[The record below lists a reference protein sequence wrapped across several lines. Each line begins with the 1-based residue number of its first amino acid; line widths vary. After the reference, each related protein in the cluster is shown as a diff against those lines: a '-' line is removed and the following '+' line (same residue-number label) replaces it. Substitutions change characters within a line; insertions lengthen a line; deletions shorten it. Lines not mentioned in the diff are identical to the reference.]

1 MNVLWIKDN
10 NIGHEK
16 QVKVLLDELSK
27 DHNLKIDSRDVKG
40 IPPIFK
46 YIDKVQE
53 NFYDLIIGAGHRTY
67 SFLLDIKKGQKKS
80 CKNIA
85 VLTPST
91 SKSKFDIICAPYHDS
106 YKLKGL
112 NNTIYYEGSLSKVSL
127 NEADRNTLMIAI
139 GGNNKHYHFNID
151 YLAQQIN
158 YFLSLHPGKNS
169 YIFNSRRTP
178 SLMNRKIYEIAKL
191 NDNCVVC
198 DVNSNDSTSFESIL
212 HKASS
217 KLITRDSVNM
227 IYESLSSKG
236 KTYLADMKPKNNN
249 SKVVKNV
256 NKLTNNKQVGQIKT
270 SDIVEGM
277 SKMQLEKQNNY
288 NEVFAEV
295 EKVAFKIN
303 KLI

>member
-1 MNVLWIKDN
+1 MNILWIKDN

-16 QVKVLLDELSK
+16 QVKVLLDELTK
-27 DHNLKIDSRDVKG
+27 DRDFNIDSRKVKG

-53 NFYDLIIGAGHRTY
+53 NFYDLIIGAGHKTY
-67 SFLLDIKKGQKKS
+67 SFLLDIKKSQKKS

-85 VLTPST
+85 ILSPST
-91 SKSKFDIICAPYHDS
+91 KRDKFDIICAPSHDS

-112 NNTIYYEGSLSKVSL
+112 DNIIFYEGSLSKVSTEEID
-127 NEADRNTLMIAI
+127 NNIAMIAI
-139 GGNNKHYHFNID
+139 GGNNKHYYFNVNF
-151 YLAQQIN
+151 LLQQIN
-158 YFLSLHPGKNS
+158 YFLSLHPSKTT

-178 SLMNRKIYEIAKL
+178 SSMNEKIYEVADLHK
-191 NDNCVVC
+191 NCLVC
-198 DVNSNDSTSFESIL
+198 DVNSSNSTSFESIL
-212 HKASS
+212 HKASI

-256 NKLTNNKQVGQIKT
+256 NSLITNMKVCHIET
-270 SDIVEGM
+270 SDIVKGM
-277 SKMQLEKQNNY
+277 SKMQLQNQNNY

-295 EKVAFKIN
+295 EKVAYQIN
-303 KLI
+303 RLI